1 MVTRVITSITKDTS
15 AVAATSTALSLM
27 KIDTTGTIMTLR
39 ESIKNLL
46 LSMSSR
52 TAGEN
57 FLVVV
62 SIDVVEIVMEYAK
75 AVGLVTIKNQWLYV
89 ISDGNKGQTDISH
102 LTKLLGE
109 GDNVAFI
116 YNTTSHDATCMVCF
130 FMLMKKFSISSFSC
144 FDELS
149 FF

>member
-15 AVAATSTALSLM
+15 AVAATSTAVSLM
-27 KIDTTGTIMTLR
+27 KIETNGTLMALR

-46 LSMSSR
+46 LTMSSR

-102 LTKLLGE
+102 LKKLLGE

-116 YNTTSHDATCMVCF
+116 YNTTSHDATCMVRFILDNTLFDLYF
-130 FMLMKKFSISSFSC
+130 FRFVQ
-144 FDELS
+144 
-149 FF
+149 